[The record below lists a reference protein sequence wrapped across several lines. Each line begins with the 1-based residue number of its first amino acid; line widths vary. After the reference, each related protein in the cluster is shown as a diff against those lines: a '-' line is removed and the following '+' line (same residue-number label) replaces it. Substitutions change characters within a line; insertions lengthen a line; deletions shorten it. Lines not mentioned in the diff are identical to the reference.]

1 MAICLQW
8 RSNCIVSLSSS
19 ATASHHLTLAFRA
32 VIGSLGA
39 SYIADKIGRK
49 LVYLIGFVFVLVGIT
64 VETIATTNTVF
75 FAGKFINGFAVGA
88 FGTITMTYVGEVC

>member
-1 MAICLQW
+1 M
-8 RSNCIVSLSSS
+8 
-19 ATASHHLTLAFRA
+19 
-32 VIGSLGA
+32 
-39 SYIADKIGRK
+39 
-49 LVYLIGFVFVLVGIT
+49 LVGIT